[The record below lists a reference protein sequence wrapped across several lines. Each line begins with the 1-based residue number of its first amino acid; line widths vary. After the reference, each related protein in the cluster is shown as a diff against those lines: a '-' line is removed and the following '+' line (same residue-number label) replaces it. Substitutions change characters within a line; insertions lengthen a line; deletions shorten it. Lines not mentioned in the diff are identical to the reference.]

1 MIISHSHGGRDRTF
15 VLGPCLDRLVR
26 IAMAIELRVERER
39 EVEVDS
45 SWRAR
50 YEIRRPE
57 RRSRDQGRN
66 SAAVG
71 SLIGVHPERYG
82 RGVVSCRRRRR

>member
-1 MIISHSHGGRDRTF
+1 MLRVAGMHVDCDAVLSHSHGGRDRTF

-50 YEIRRPE
+50 YGISRPREAITVGIRPRL
-57 RRSRDQGRN
+57 
-66 SAAVG
+66 A
-71 SLIGVHPERYG
+71 H
-82 RGVVSCRRRRR
+82 

>member
-1 MIISHSHGGRDRTF
+1 MASSADNADLCSELQVCTLICDAVLSHSHGGRDRTF

-39 EVEVDS
+39 EVEVDMHS

-50 YEIRRPE
+50 YGIRRPRE
-57 RRSRDQGRN
+57 
-66 SAAVG
+66 V
-71 SLIGVHPERYG
+71 IT
-82 RGVVSCRRRRR
+82 